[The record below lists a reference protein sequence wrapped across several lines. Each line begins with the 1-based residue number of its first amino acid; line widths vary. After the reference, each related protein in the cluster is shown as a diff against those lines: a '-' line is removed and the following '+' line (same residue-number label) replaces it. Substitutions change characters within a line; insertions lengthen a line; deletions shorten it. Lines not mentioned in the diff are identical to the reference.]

1 MALALKLH
9 SFSLLILQSIEH
21 YLHIRRLLHMIL
33 FCYLLAKLRSQT
45 LGTNSD
51 NFTTNYILKPYPL
64 QLVFISKNPLDFEQ
78 NFQVVPKIIRN

>member
-33 FCYLLAKLRSQT
+33 FCYLLAKLRHSVT
-45 LGTNSD
+45 LISMVTI
-51 NFTTNYILKPYPL
+51 NFVSIYFQFSVT
-64 QLVFISKNPLDFEQ
+64 ISLFLG
-78 NFQVVPKIIRN
+78 